1 MAAEAETGGE
11 RTEEP
16 SQKRLQEARERG
28 QVPRS
33 RELTNFATMLGGSAT
48 LVAVGGSMAGRMSQ
62 NLRHGLAIDPENLR
76 NPDGML
82 HALGEASIGAVSAL
96 LPIFGALIG
105 LVLLASVV
113 LGGWNFSMQAMAP
126 DFTRLSPLPGLK
138 RLFGLRGASELGKA
152 LLKCAVV
159 GGVCAAVVS
168 SLFGDVLA
176 LAHMEPRAA
185 IYRGAE
191 LVSWAFVW
199 LCASLVLIAMID
211 VPLQLFQFKL
221 ALRMTRQELRD
232 EAKESDGRPETK
244 QRIRSMQQQL
254 ARRRMMHKVPTA
266 DVVIVNPTH
275 FAVALKYDPK
285 KMRAPRVLAKG
296 VDLVAQNI
304 RNIATE
310 HRIPIFEAPKLARA
324 LYRST
329 DLNKDIPAGLY
340 VAVAQVLSYIFR
352 VRSLNPTVAARVAR
366 PNPVVSDEFE
376 EQEP

>member
-1 MAAEAETGGE
+1 MAEEAETGGE

-16 SQKRLQEARERG
+16 SQRRLEEARKRG

-33 RELTNFATMLGGSAT
+33 RELTNFATMIGGSAV
-48 LVAVGGSMAGRMSQ
+48 LVASGSALATRLSHVMR
-62 NLRHGLAIDPENLR
+62 RGLSIDPQSLFD
-76 NPDGML
+76 PDTML
-82 HALGEASIGAVSAL
+82 NSLGEACVSAVTVL
-96 LPIFGALIG
+96 LPLFGTVIG

-113 LGGWNFSMQAMAP
+113 LGGFNFSVEALVP
-126 DFTRLSPLPGLK
+126 DFTRLSPLAGVK
-138 RLFGLRGASELGKA
+138 RLFGMRGATELGKA

-168 SLFGDVLA
+168 WIFRDVLA

-185 IYRGAE
+185 IGRGAG
-191 LVSWAFVW
+191 LMSWSFVW
-199 LCASLVLIAMID
+199 LCASLALVAIVD
-211 VPLQLFQFKL
+211 VPLQMFQFKQS
-221 ALRMTRQELRD
+221 LRMTRQELRD

-244 QRIRSMQQQL
+244 QRIRQLQQTL

-304 RNIATE
+304 RRIAQE
-310 HRIPIFEAPKLARA
+310 HRVPVFESPKLARA

-329 DLNKDIPAGLY
+329 DLNKEIPAGLY

-352 VRSLNPTVAARVAR
+352 VRALSPTAAARMAR
-366 PNPVVSDEFE
+366 PNPQVGGEFDDA
-376 EQEP
+376 

>member
-16 SQKRLQEARERG
+16 SQKRLKDARERG

-33 RELTNFATMLGGSAT
+33 RELTNFATMIGGSAT
-48 LVAVGGSMAGRMSQ
+48 LVAIGGALAARMSQ
-62 NLRHGLAIDPENLR
+62 VMRNGLSIDPARLHDT
-76 NPDGML
+76 DGMMT
-82 HALGEASIGAVSAL
+82 ALGEACTGALAVL
-96 LPIFGALIG
+96 LPVFGVLIG
-105 LVLLASVV
+105 LVVLASVI
-113 LGGWNFSMQAMAP
+113 LGGWNFSTQAMAP
-126 DFTRLSPLPGLK
+126 DFSRLSPLAGLK

-159 GGVCAAVVS
+159 GAVCAGVVS
-168 SLFGDVLA
+168 WTFRDVMA

-185 IYRGAE
+185 IGRGAG
-191 LVSWAFVW
+191 LLGWSFVW
-199 LCASLVLIAMID
+199 LSASLALVALVD

-232 EAKESDGRPETK
+232 EVKESDGRPETK
-244 QRIRSMQQQL
+244 QRIRQMQQTL
-254 ARRRMMHKVPTA
+254 ARRRMMHKVPAA

-285 KMRAPRVLAKG
+285 TMRAPRVLAKG
-296 VDLVAQNI
+296 ADLVAANI
-304 RNIATE
+304 RRIAEE
-310 HRIPIFEAPKLARA
+310 HRVPVFESPKLARA

-329 DLNKDIPAGLY
+329 DLNKEIPAGLY

-352 VRSLNPTVAARVAR
+352 VRNLNPTVAARVAR
-366 PNPVVSDEFE
+366 PEPQVGDEYADV
-376 EQEP
+376 